1 MIDAATLLWCDSAS
15 TAVAAAR
22 ALATGA
28 IIGAAAP
35 WVAALLARRRPL
47 AWVALLALAVAPPL
61 LAGYAYSGTAL
72 VLVHHR
78 LATEA
83 LLVLLL
89 AARALPFVAAAATM
103 ARPRCSPAAL
113 HAWKLALPMRHG
125 TLRDTLA
132 IHAAGPLGARLVWAL
147 AAASLAFADVELA
160 SLLGRDSWTVA
171 VFDAQAGGE
180 PLDRTLLRCA
190 LPVALQLAAL
200 GAALALARRAL
211 VSSDHAPEEVA
222 PSNRGRRGAAVLVV
236 SLAAYVLVPAAAIG
250 REAVLVDGWAR
261 IARPMG
267 RDLAAAALFALASTT
282 VAVALARQARSPG
295 WAAALALPGLVGAL
309 PLALAIAA
317 ACRTPALEGVRGGPL
332 PLLLAQTLLLLPGA
346 LLLDRLAADAVPPAG
361 RTLARHLAGS
371 PDAGQARAGRHLAWR
386 LGGRARAAVAFALFG
401 LAYSELPAGSLLA
414 PVGFAPFAG
423 RLYNLAHYGR
433 SAALSAMFAIA
444 LAIPLVVAFVGARV
458 LAPRRP

>member
-1 MIDAATLLWCDSAS
+1 MIDSADLVWRDAAS

-22 ALATGA
+22 ALAAGA
-28 IIGAAAP
+28 IVGAAAP
-35 WVAALLARRRPL
+35 WVAALLARRQPL

-78 LATEA
+78 GATEA

-113 HAWKLALPMRHG
+113 HAWKLALPLRHG
-125 TLRDTLA
+125 TLGDTLA

-147 AAASLAFADVELA
+147 AAAGLAFADVELA

-180 PLDRTLLRCA
+180 PLDRTLLRCT

-222 PSNRGRRGAAVLVV
+222 PPHRSRRGAMALGVL
-236 SLAAYVLVPAAAIG
+236 LAAYVLVPAAAIG

-282 VAVALARQARSPG
+282 VAVALARQLRSG
-295 WAAALALPGLVGAL
+295 WAAAFALPGLVGAL

-317 ACRTPALEGVRGGPL
+317 ACRTPALEGVRGGPF
-332 PLLLAQTLLLLPGA
+332 PLLLAQALLLLPGA

-361 RTLARHLAGS
+361 RTLARHLALS

-386 LGGRARAAVAFALFG
+386 LGGRARGAVAFALFG

-433 SAALSAMFAIA
+433 SAALSGMFAVA
-444 LAIPLVVAFVGARV
+444 LAIPLLVAFVGARV